1 MSDATLPRHGVRRR
15 RLLAAAPAA
24 ALAAMPFA
32 GSRAAEP
39 GTLLNASY
47 SPTVE
52 LYNAYDA
59 LFQAAASHLVGQH
72 VTVHTSHGGSAAQAR
87 AVIEGLHADVVSL
100 ALSYDIDAIA
110 QAGLIAADWA
120 KRLPDDSSPY
130 TSAIVFLVRHGNPK
144 AIHDWPDLIRPGVS
158 VVTPNPKT
166 SGGARYN
173 ILAAYAWAMDA
184 YHADATKARLYLKQ
198 LLQHVPVLDPSARD
212 ATLSFTRRDT
222 GDVLI
227 AWESEAYLSI
237 KEAGP
242 GTFQIVTPS
251 LSVLAEPPVAVVDKV
266 VDRRGSRRIATEY
279 LRYLYSPEGQELVA
293 RNFFRPRDAKVAAKY
308 ATQFP
313 ALKLVTVKG
322 FFGGWQAAQRKFFA
336 DGGIFDQVYGN
347 GG

>member
-1 MSDATLPRHGVRRR
+1 MPDATPPRDGVRRR

-24 ALAAMPFA
+24 AFAAMSFA
-32 GSRAAEP
+32 AARAAEP

-59 LFQAAASHLVGQH
+59 LFQAESPRLAGQH
-72 VTVHTSHGGSAAQAR
+72 VTVHTSHGGSGAQAR

-120 KRLPDDSSPY
+120 KRLPDESSPY

-144 AIHDWPDLIRPGVS
+144 AVHDWPDLIRPGISVS
-158 VVTPNPKT
+158 TPNPKT

-184 YHADATKARLYLKQ
+184 YHQDAAKAQLYLKQ
-198 LLQHVPVLDPSARD
+198 LLQHVPVLDPSARN
-212 ATLSFTRRDT
+212 ATLSFTRRDM

-227 AWESEAYLSI
+227 AWESEAYLAI
-237 KEAGP
+237 KEG
-242 GTFQIVTPS
+242 GSGKFQIVTPS

-279 LRYLYSPEGQELVA
+279 LRYLYSPEGQDVVA
-293 RNFFRPRDAKVAAKY
+293 QNFFRPRDAKIAAKY
-308 ATQFP
+308 AARFP
-313 ALKLVTVKG
+313 ALKLVTVKD

-336 DGGIFDQVYGN
+336 DGGVFDQAYAN